1 MDSMDIALLVSRSHL
16 IEAFAILTPIRFYWS
31 RRIPDFLDNSRS
43 SALLIYFLKRRS
55 SVNSVLLYQIES
67 LLNSNSSNLDTV
79 LHDEKELQLK
89 LRTYN
94 MMNSK
99 SHWKI
104 QLFGLLLVGFLL
116 YFIPLFVCSLVAA
129 DFILA
134 RAHQHVLSSL
144 YFC

>member
-1 MDSMDIALLVSRSHL
+1 MDIAFLVSRSHL
-16 IEAFAILTPIRFYWS
+16 IEAFAILIPIRFYWS
-31 RRIPDFLDNSRS
+31 GRLPEHLFNARS
-43 SALLIYFLKRRS
+43 SALLIYFLTRRS
-55 SVNSVLLYQIES
+55 SVNSVLQYQIES

-79 LHDEKELQLK
+79 LHDEKELQRI

-94 MMNSK
+94 IMNSERD
-99 SHWKI
+99 WKI

-144 YFC
+144 FFCSD